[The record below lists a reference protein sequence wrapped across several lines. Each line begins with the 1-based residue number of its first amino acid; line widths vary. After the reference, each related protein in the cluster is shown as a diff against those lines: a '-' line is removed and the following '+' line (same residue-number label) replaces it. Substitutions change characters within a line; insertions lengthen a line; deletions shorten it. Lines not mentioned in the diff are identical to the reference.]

1 MSDPVSICGMGAAAP
16 RRSRDAGF
24 SLMEIL
30 IALAIVGI
38 LAAIAVPGL
47 YNGLVRDQV
56 VESGPLIDTARK
68 KVAAYW
74 AGSGT
79 MPATNHDAGL
89 PVPEKL
95 VGNYVRSIV
104 VRDGVI
110 YTPDLTSALE
120 GITRDTIIR
129 FAVDLGIPVKEKRIT
144 RDEVYI
150 ADEAFFTGT
159 AAEVT
164 PIREVDGRLIGN
176 GRRGPMTQRLQELY
190 FDQVQGRRDEYPEW
204 LTPV

>member
-110 YTPDLTSALE
+110 DVEFGNKASGALAGKILTFRPAVVDDTPMVPVAWVCAGAGAPGGMTVRGDDRT
-120 GITRDTIIR
+120 TVPP
-129 FAVDLGIPVKEKRIT
+129 AVLPVNCR
-144 RDEVYI
+144 
-150 ADEAFFTGT
+150 
-159 AAEVT
+159 
-164 PIREVDGRLIGN
+164 
-176 GRRGPMTQRLQELY
+176 
-190 FDQVQGRRDEYPEW
+190 
-204 LTPV
+204 

>member
-1 MSDPVSICGMGAAAP
+1 
-16 RRSRDAGF
+16 
-24 SLMEIL
+24 MEIL

-38 LAAIAVPGL
+38 LATLAMPGL

-89 PVPEKL
+89 PAPDKL

-110 YTPDLTSALE
+110 DVEFGNKASGALAGKILSFRPAVVEDTPMVPVAWVCAGAASPSGMTVRGDDRTNVAP
-120 GITRDTIIR
+120 
-129 FAVDLGIPVKEKRIT
+129 AVLPVNCR
-144 RDEVYI
+144 
-150 ADEAFFTGT
+150 
-159 AAEVT
+159 
-164 PIREVDGRLIGN
+164 
-176 GRRGPMTQRLQELY
+176 
-190 FDQVQGRRDEYPEW
+190 
-204 LTPV
+204 